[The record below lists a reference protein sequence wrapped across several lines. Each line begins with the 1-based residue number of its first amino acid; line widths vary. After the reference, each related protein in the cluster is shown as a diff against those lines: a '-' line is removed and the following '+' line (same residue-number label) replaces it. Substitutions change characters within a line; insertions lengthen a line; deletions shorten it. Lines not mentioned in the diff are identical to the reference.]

1 MRYIKLICFLVIFLF
16 VPFCYSIGLY
26 STNLKDTMFFT
37 PNLEKTYTHSFKTNS
52 GFTEDYELYVRMQT
66 EAVNLTKYVTLDKYY
81 VEDVPTNSLVPFTAY
96 LNLPEKIDVPGY
108 HEIRVGA
115 RETQTLGGGNIGVR
129 TAAEARIIIIVLY
142 PYRYIEWS
150 FSTENI
156 NVNETATFTIN
167 IQNFGEPTIEKAR
180 ATIKIYNPE
189 EKLVKTA
196 FSDSKTIMPS
206 KTEVLTATFS
216 TKNMEP
222 GEYKA
227 VAILDYDGNKSTK
240 NASFLIG
247 TLNVDLIDYT
257 KQFIENSTDKMEIK
271 VKSGWNSKIENI
283 YADLDILDKE
293 NKTISGKS
301 FKTVSET
308 LEPWKTKTLVGYFNT
323 FGLKSDNYSI
333 SITLNYNDVAK
344 TEYGNIEIIK
354 AEMPEK
360 EKPSFIEM
368 ISNTTTLF
376 IVIAVL
382 LIANIIWMLLRK
394 RKRE

>member
-1 MRYIKLICFLVIFLF
+1 M
-16 VPFCYSIGLY
+16 GL
-26 STNLKDTMFFT
+26 STTQLRDTIFFT
-37 PNLEKTYTHSFKTNS
+37 PNLEKTYSHAFVTNC
-52 GFTEDYELYVRMQT
+52 GFTQDYETYVRMQRGS
-66 EAVNLTKYVTLDKYY
+66 NLTKYITIS
-81 VEDVPTNSLVPFTAY
+81 PTYFRDIADRARIPFAVY
-96 LNLPEKIDVPGY
+96 LKLPEKIPEPGY
-108 HEIRVGA
+108 HEIRIGV

-129 TAAEARIIIIVLY
+129 TGAEATITIIVLY
-142 PYRYIEWS
+142 PYKYIEWS

-167 IQNFGEPTIEKAR
+167 IQNFGEPIIEKAK

-196 FSDSKTIMPS
+196 FSDSKTIQPS
-206 KTEVLTATFS
+206 KKETLTATFS
-216 TKNMEP
+216 TKNMEA

-227 VAILDYDGNKSTK
+227 VAILDYDGNKSEK

-257 KQFIENSTDKMEIK
+257 KQFIENSTDKMELT
-271 VKSGWNSKIENI
+271 VKSGWNSRIENI
-283 YADLDILDKE
+283 YADIDILDKE
-293 NKTISGKS
+293 NNIIAGKS

-308 LEPWKTKTLVGYFNT
+308 LNPWESKILIGYFNT
-323 FGLKSDNYSI
+323 FGLKPDNYSI

-344 TEYGNIEIIK
+344 TEFENIEIIK

-360 EKPSFIEM
+360 EKPSFIEI
-368 ISNTTTLF
+368 ISNTTTLL

-382 LIANIIWMLLRK
+382 LIANITWMLLRK
-394 RKRE
+394 RKRK

>member
-1 MRYIKLICFLVIFLF
+1 MKYIKLILFTIIFLL
-16 VPFCYSIGLY
+16 VPFCYSMGL
-26 STNLKDTMFFT
+26 STHNLRDTIFFT
-37 PNLEKTYTHSFKTNS
+37 PNLEKTYSHAFITNC
-52 GFTEDYELYVRMQT
+52 GFTQDYEAYVRMQQGS
-66 EAVNLTKYVTLDKYY
+66 NLTKYVTVEPSYFKDIPDKSR
-81 VEDVPTNSLVPFTAY
+81 TLFTAN
-96 LNLPEKIDVPGY
+96 LKLPEKIEKPGF
-108 HEIRVGA
+108 HEIRVGV
-115 RETQTLGGGNIGVR
+115 RETQSLSGGVFGVR
-129 TAAEARIIIIVLY
+129 TGAEATITIIVLY
-142 PYRYIEWS
+142 PYKYIEWS
-150 FSTENI
+150 FSTQNV

-167 IQNFGEPTIEKAR
+167 IQNFGEPVIEKAK

-206 KTEVLTATFS
+206 KTEILTATFS
-216 TKNMEP
+216 TKNMEA

-227 VAILDYDGNKSTK
+227 VAILDYDGNKTTK

-247 TLNVDLIDYT
+247 ILNVDLIDYT

-283 YADLDILDKE
+283 YADVNILDKE
-293 NKTISGKS
+293 NRIIEEKS

-308 LEPWKTKTLVGYFNT
+308 LESWETKTLVGYFNT
-323 FGLKSDNYSI
+323 FGLKPDNYSI

-344 TEYGNIEIIK
+344 TEFGDIEITK

-394 RKRE
+394 RKRK